1 MKEEMEAIIIYLLH
15 KSFSAIS
22 ITLGAY
28 KKIDKSFL
36 NFHLTKQL
44 LTLSLIYKE
53 KKKKTGNNLN

>member
-1 MKEEMEAIIIYLLH
+1 MKEEMEAIIIYLLY
-15 KSFSAIS
+15 KSFSTIS
-22 ITLGAY
+22 ITLEAY

-44 LTLSLIYKE
+44 LIRSLIYKE

>member
-15 KSFSAIS
+15 KSFSTIS

-28 KKIDKSFL
+28 KKIDKSLL

-44 LTLSLIYKE
+44 LIRSLIYKE

>member
-15 KSFSAIS
+15 KSFSTIS

-44 LTLSLIYKE
+44 LIRSLIYKKR
-53 KKKKTGNNLN
+53 KKRLVII